1 MNHSLVTADRT
12 THLKI
17 VAVSLVAAI
26 AVILVG
32 VTARITDTGTLG
44 EGRDPTALCSR
55 PASPRPSRRAREPQ
69 FSKCSVFLEVTS
81 ASPSERPLGALFL
94 CARLSGPYGFC
105 GGVTCSSLA

>member
-32 VTARITDTGTLG
+32 VTARISDTGTSAKLEASG
-44 EGRDPTALCSR
+44 PVLKAGK
-55 PASPRPSRRAREPQ
+55 PAT
-69 FSKCSVFLEVTS
+69 VTS
-81 ASPSERPLGALFL
+81 RDATAIQ
-94 CARLSGPYGFC
+94 
-105 GGVTCSSLA
+105 

>member
-32 VTARITDTGTLG
+32 VTARITDTSSTAKLEANGPVLKAGKPATVTV
-44 EGRDPTALCSR
+44 RDGSTI
-55 PASPRPSRRAREPQ
+55 Q
-69 FSKCSVFLEVTS
+69 
-81 ASPSERPLGALFL
+81 
-94 CARLSGPYGFC
+94 
-105 GGVTCSSLA
+105 

>member
-32 VTARITDTGTLG
+32 VTARISDTGASAKLEANGPVLKAGKPATVTV
-44 EGRDPTALCSR
+44 RDAT
-55 PASPRPSRRAREPQ
+55 Q
-69 FSKCSVFLEVTS
+69 IQ
-81 ASPSERPLGALFL
+81 
-94 CARLSGPYGFC
+94 
-105 GGVTCSSLA
+105 

>member
-32 VTARITDTGTLG
+32 VTARVTDTG
-44 EGRDPTALCSR
+44 A
-55 PASPRPSRRAREPQ
+55 
-69 FSKCSVFLEVTS
+69 S
-81 ASPSERPLGALFL
+81 ASFQAHGPALKAGKPAAIT
-94 CARLSGPYGFC
+94 ARDGTI
-105 GGVTCSSLA
+105 VQ

>member
-32 VTARITDTGTLG
+32 ITARVSDTGGATAKFEAHGPVLKAG
-44 EGRDPTALCSR
+44 KPAAITARDGTTI
-55 PASPRPSRRAREPQ
+55 Q
-69 FSKCSVFLEVTS
+69 
-81 ASPSERPLGALFL
+81 
-94 CARLSGPYGFC
+94 
-105 GGVTCSSLA
+105 

>member
-32 VTARITDTGTLG
+32 ITARITDTG
-44 EGRDPTALCSR
+44 
-55 PASPRPSRRAREPQ
+55 
-69 FSKCSVFLEVTS
+69 S
-81 ASPSERPLGALFL
+81 ASASLQAH
-94 CARLSGPYGFC
+94 GPVVKAGKPAA
-105 GGVTCSSLA
+105 VTVREGNSVQ

>member
-32 VTARITDTGTLG
+32 ITARIISSASN
-44 EGRDPTALCSR
+44 ALCTKSSS
-55 PASPRPSRRAREPQ
+55 AKPSAATR
-69 FSKCSVFLEVTS
+69 
-81 ASPSERPLGALFL
+81 
-94 CARLSGPYGFC
+94 
-105 GGVTCSSLA
+105 

>member
-32 VTARITDTGTLG
+32 VTARVTDNGASANFQAHGPVIKAGKPAAITAIDGNTV
-44 EGRDPTALCSR
+44 R
-55 PASPRPSRRAREPQ
+55 
-69 FSKCSVFLEVTS
+69 
-81 ASPSERPLGALFL
+81 
-94 CARLSGPYGFC
+94 
-105 GGVTCSSLA
+105 

>member
-32 VTARITDTGTLG
+32 VTARVTDTG
-44 EGRDPTALCSR
+44 
-55 PASPRPSRRAREPQ
+55 
-69 FSKCSVFLEVTS
+69 S
-81 ASPSERPLGALFL
+81 ASTNLQAH
-94 CARLSGPYGFC
+94 GPVVKAGKPAA
-105 GGVTCSSLA
+105 VTVRDGSTIR

>member
-32 VTARITDTGTLG
+32 VTARVTDTSATDNLHAQGPVVKAGKPAAVTVREGTTV
-44 EGRDPTALCSR
+44 R
-55 PASPRPSRRAREPQ
+55 
-69 FSKCSVFLEVTS
+69 
-81 ASPSERPLGALFL
+81 
-94 CARLSGPYGFC
+94 
-105 GGVTCSSLA
+105 

>member
-32 VTARITDTGTLG
+32 VTARISDTGASAKLEANGPVLKAGKPATVTV
-44 EGRDPTALCSR
+44 RDGTAI
-55 PASPRPSRRAREPQ
+55 Q
-69 FSKCSVFLEVTS
+69 
-81 ASPSERPLGALFL
+81 
-94 CARLSGPYGFC
+94 
-105 GGVTCSSLA
+105 

>member
-32 VTARITDTGTLG
+32 ITARISEPGSASAKLESHGPVLKAGKPATVTARDGNTV
-44 EGRDPTALCSR
+44 
-55 PASPRPSRRAREPQ
+55 Q
-69 FSKCSVFLEVTS
+69 
-81 ASPSERPLGALFL
+81 
-94 CARLSGPYGFC
+94 
-105 GGVTCSSLA
+105 